1 MVSHPDDNGHDD
13 QPTCR
18 SRRHEPGKAPLR
30 ASGIQICSICRD
42 LAESALI
49 ELPELFE
56 LCAHALDLRPNGPRE
71 RVSGNRPHGIVLR
84 DAVVTA
90 RSDIL
95 GVLAAWC
102 GLVTTERGVLGPDEL
117 DIRKLVG
124 FLAIHLH
131 WLCQHLAAPDFVDEL
146 TDLTDAA
153 TQAMRQ
159 ESTGFRVAAGTCLR
173 GDCDRTVYAEAHREG
188 TEPYEVSCEAGHVW
202 APEHWL
208 SLRGKPTGPND
219 SGHHGDNGNGHSGN
233 GHSSNGHGG
242 NGTGNNGHVQVNGHA
257 DDRSNGHSN
266 GSAANSRPVSQA
278 GYRRTDEA
286 NSHANGHLANQA
298 DHQINGHTNGQLK
311 GHPADQ
317 ADGPGNRKV
326 NGHTNDLPTG
336 LPNGHAN
343 GRSPRPP
350 NGHSN
355 GHVNGRAGQVN
366 GRANGHP
373 TTQINGHSVDGQA
386 GGHSPGSPNGY
397 PSGRRSP
404 SAEGA
409 E

>member
-1 MVSHPDDNGHDD
+1 MVSHPDNGHDD

-30 ASGIQICSICRD
+30 ASGIQLCSICRD

-56 LCAHALDLRPNGPRE
+56 LCAHALELRPNGPRE
-71 RVSGNRPHGIVLR
+71 RVSGHRPRGIVLR
-84 DAVVTA
+84 DSVVTA

-131 WLCQHLAAPDFVDEL
+131 WLCQHPAAPDFVDEL

-153 TQAMRQ
+153 TEAMRT
-159 ESTGFRVAAGTCLR
+159 ETGFRVATGACLHP
-173 GDCDRTVYAEAHREG
+173 DCDRTVYAEAHREG

-208 SLRGKPTGPND
+208 SLRGKQ
-219 SGHHGDNGNGHSGN
+219 NGTNGHAG
-233 GHSSNGHGG
+233 GVSNGHAGG
-242 NGTGNNGHVQVNGHA
+242 H
-257 DDRSNGHSN
+257 R
-266 GSAANSRPVSQA
+266 
-278 GYRRTDEA
+278 
-286 NSHANGHLANQA
+286 
-298 DHQINGHTNGQLK
+298 NGHT
-311 GHPADQ
+311 
-317 ADGPGNRKV
+317 
-326 NGHTNDLPTG
+326 
-336 LPNGHAN
+336 
-343 GRSPRPP
+343 

-355 GHVNGRAGQVN
+355 GHANGK
-366 GRANGHP
+366 ANGHV
-373 TTQINGHSVDGQA
+373 NGH
-386 GGHSPGSPNGY
+386 
-397 PSGRRSP
+397 RSP
-404 SAEGA
+404 SAEGT

>member
-1 MVSHPDDNGHDD
+1 MVSHQDDSGHDD

-18 SRRHEPGKAPLR
+18 SRRHEPGQAPLR

-84 DAVVTA
+84 DTVVTA

-95 GVLAAWC
+95 GVLASWC

-153 TQAMRQ
+153 TEAMRQ
-159 ESTGFRVAAGTCLR
+159 ETGFRVEAGTCLHP
-173 GDCDRTVYAEAHREG
+173 DCDRTVYAEAHREG

-208 SLRGKPTGPND
+208 SLRGKQNGP
-219 SGHHGDNGNGHSGN
+219 NGNGNGGGNGPSGNGTNGSSANSTNGAHGNGAKGHVNGRLANPANHHPADQPNSRLANQANHGPVEQPNSRLANPTNHHPVDQVNGRVGGQAN
-233 GHSSNGHGG
+233 GHSSRSPNSHSNGHP
-242 NGTGNNGHVQVNGHA
+242 NGQVNGHTGQVNGHQNGRPSQINGRAA
-257 DDRSNGHSN
+257 DGQVNGHSN
-266 GSAANSRPVSQA
+266 GP
-278 GYRRTDEA
+278 
-286 NSHANGHLANQA
+286 
-298 DHQINGHTNGQLK
+298 
-311 GHPADQ
+311 
-317 ADGPGNRKV
+317 
-326 NGHTNDLPTG
+326 
-336 LPNGHAN
+336 
-343 GRSPRPP
+343 
-350 NGHSN
+350 
-355 GHVNGRAGQVN
+355 
-366 GRANGHP
+366 
-373 TTQINGHSVDGQA
+373 
-386 GGHSPGSPNGY
+386 PNGY
-397 PSGRRSP
+397 PSVRRP
-404 SAEGA
+404 QSAEGA